1 MNQTHAHSRNKEAGP
16 NEGLDIGPG
25 QKLEL
30 SRLILLDQRLEISDR
45 VSSRDREGTEGSL
58 EEEEPR
64 VLCVQMF
71 IDAVDRV
78 TLERQPV
85 QRRLPSVEAIVSQ
98 VRADLG
104 SIRL

>member
-1 MNQTHAHSRNKEAGP
+1 MGEMQMSSMNEKHAHSRNKEAGP
-16 NEGLDIGPG
+16 DEGLDIGPG
-25 QKLEL
+25 QKFEL

-45 VSSRDREGTEGSL
+45 VSSRDREGTEGAKGSL

-64 VLCVQMF
+64 VLRVQMF

-85 QRRLPSVEAIVSQ
+85 QRRLPSVEAIVS
-98 VRADLG
+98 
-104 SIRL
+104 